1 MVDRARLNKSS
12 VIAEI
17 EGYLRDELASAADD
31 AERRRIEGLL
41 AQYRFL
47 PRREYGV
54 DDVIVPSALVELELN
69 GSRAFYFVA
78 PAGGGLVMRVEGR
91 PVQVITPQ
99 SPLGEAL
106 LGRRRGERVEVRA
119 GAGVRAYAI
128 VGLS

>member
-17 EGYLRDELASAADD
+17 EGYLREEHAAAADD

-41 AQYRFL
+41 TQYRFL
-47 PRREYGV
+47 PRREYGAE
-54 DDVIVPSALVELELN
+54 DVIVPSALVELELN

-78 PAGGGLVMRVEGR
+78 PAGGGLVMRVDGR

-106 LGRRRGERVEVRA
+106 LGRRRGDRVEVRA
-119 GAGVRAYAI
+119 GAGVRAYEI